1 MYSNSVKQ
9 NPIFHK
15 KRAPKE
21 GSEHFSVGCVTES
34 TAYDAI
40 PKTIHRTK
48 YVQQNY
54 DIRNNTSRTI
64 LEYNEAM
71 NYEKNANLQLFTDI
85 NKNNNTSY
93 ERPAPT
99 SLRRSFYNPPLRSN
113 NTTQETGKPR
123 IIKEHIGASNTQ
135 FPTTRIGQEILRQ
148 KALMNITELPNI
160 MKSLINSVKDLK
172 QIRNVKDGIVDE
184 TGTVEE
190 PTVVER
196 TNIAPTGTSSAT
208 PSKTKPPKDHEDVR
222 YSPGVDLD
230 DSSGDE
236 AYEAPAED
244 AQKLN
249 DEEKEMYTKTLKEL
263 NRIAYRIEK
272 SKTISDVNVD
282 KLIDLNIITR
292 ETSSDLDLTRSNIEE
307 YSQLLRDEIAK

>member
-1 MYSNSVKQ
+1 MYSNSVKR

-172 QIRNVKDGIVDE
+172 QIRNVKDGIIEE
-184 TGTVEE
+184 TKKVEE

-196 TNIAPTGTSSAT
+196 KNTAS
-208 PSKTKPPKDHEDVR
+208 SKTTPDDYDKVQPIPRKRNRSEDEVVEV
-222 YSPGVDLD
+222 PTEVVQGLTD
-230 DSSGDE
+230 DD
-236 AYEAPAED
+236 
-244 AQKLN
+244 
-249 DEEKEMYTKTLKEL
+249 KEM
-263 NRIAYRIEK
+263 
-272 SKTISDVNVD
+272 
-282 KLIDLNIITR
+282 
-292 ETSSDLDLTRSNIEE
+292 
-307 YSQLLRDEIAK
+307 

>member
-1 MYSNSVKQ
+1 MYSNSVKR

-64 LEYNEAM
+64 LEYNEAL

-172 QIRNVKDGIVDE
+172 QIRNVKDGIIEE
-184 TGTVEE
+184 TKKVEE

-196 TNIAPTGTSSAT
+196 KNTAS
-208 PSKTKPPKDHEDVR
+208 SKTTPDDYDKVQPIPRKRNSSEDEVVEV
-222 YSPGVDLD
+222 PTEVVQGLTD
-230 DSSGDE
+230 DD
-236 AYEAPAED
+236 
-244 AQKLN
+244 K
-249 DEEKEMYTKTLKEL
+249 KMYILTLTEL
-263 NRIAYRIEK
+263 GRIASRIRRNR
-272 SKTISDVNVD
+272 SINDANLNQ
-282 KLIDLNIITR
+282 LIDLDIITR
-292 ETSSDLDLTRSNIEE
+292 DMSTDLDLTQRKIEE
-307 YSQLLRDEIAK
+307 YSQLLKDELAK

>member
-1 MYSNSVKQ
+1 MYSNSVKR

-172 QIRNVKDGIVDE
+172 QIRNVKDGIIEE
-184 TGTVEE
+184 TKKVEE

-196 TNIAPTGTSSAT
+196 KNTAS
-208 PSKTKPPKDHEDVR
+208 SKTTPDDYDKVQPIPRKRNSSEDEVVEV
-222 YSPGVDLD
+222 PTEVVQGLTD
-230 DSSGDE
+230 D
-236 AYEAPAED
+236 
-244 AQKLN
+244 
-249 DEEKEMYTKTLKEL
+249 EKEMYTATLKEL
-263 NRIAYRIEK
+263 DRIASRIRRNR
-272 SKTISDVNVD
+272 SINDANLNQ
-282 KLIDLNIITR
+282 LIDLDIITR
-292 ETSSDLDLTRSNIEE
+292 DMSTDLDLIQHNIEE
-307 YSQLLRDEIAK
+307 YSKLLRDEIKQNS

>member
-1 MYSNSVKQ
+1 MYSNSVKR

-99 SLRRSFYNPPLRSN
+99 SHRRAFYNPPLRSN

-172 QIRNVKDGIVDE
+172 QIRIVKDGIIEE
-184 TGTVEE
+184 TKKVEE

-196 TNIAPTGTSSAT
+196 KNTA
-208 PSKTKPPKDHEDVR
+208 PSKTTPDDYDKVQPIPRKRNSSEDEVVEV
-222 YSPGVDLD
+222 PTEVVQGLTD
-230 DSSGDE
+230 DD
-236 AYEAPAED
+236 
-244 AQKLN
+244 K
-249 DEEKEMYTKTLKEL
+249 KMYNLTLTEL
-263 NRIAYRIEK
+263 GRIASRIRRNG
-272 SKTISDVNVD
+272 TITDANLNQ
-282 KLIDLNIITR
+282 LIDLDIITR
-292 ETSSDLDLTRSNIEE
+292 DMSTDLDLTQRKIEE
-307 YSQLLRDEIAK
+307 YSQLLREELAK

>member
-1 MYSNSVKQ
+1 MYSNSVKR

-34 TAYDAI
+34 TAYDTI
-40 PKTIHRTK
+40 PKPIHRTK
-48 YVQQNY
+48 YVQQNFE
-54 DIRNNTSRTI
+54 IRNNTSRTI

-71 NYEKNANLQLFTDI
+71 NYEKNANLQLFSDI

-99 SLRRSFYNPPLRSN
+99 SHRRSFYNPPLRSN

-172 QIRNVKDGIVDE
+172 QIRNVKDGIIE
-184 TGTVEE
+184 ESKKVEE
-190 PTVVER
+190 PSVVER
-196 TNIAPTGTSSAT
+196 KNIAP
-208 PSKTKPPKDHEDVR
+208 SKTTPDDYDKVQPIPRRGNNSEDEVVEV
-222 YSPGVDLD
+222 PTEVVQDLTD
-230 DSSGDE
+230 D
-236 AYEAPAED
+236 
-244 AQKLN
+244 
-249 DEEKEMYTKTLKEL
+249 EKEMYTATLTEL
-263 NRIAYRIEK
+263 GRIASRIRRNR
-272 SKTISDVNVD
+272 SINDTNLNQ
-282 KLIDLNIITR
+282 LIDLDIITR
-292 ETSSDLDLTRSNIEE
+292 DMSTDLDLTQRKIEE
-307 YSQLLRDEIAK
+307 YSQLLRDELAK

>member
-1 MYSNSVKQ
+1 MYSNSVKR

-15 KRAPKE
+15 KRAPKV
-21 GSEHFSVGCVTES
+21 GIEHFSVGCVTES
-34 TAYDAI
+34 TAYDTI

-54 DIRNNTSRTI
+54 EIRNNTSRTI
-64 LEYNEAM
+64 LEYNEAL
-71 NYEKNANLQLFTDI
+71 NYEKNANLQLFSDI

-99 SLRRSFYNPPLRSN
+99 SHRRAFYNPPLRSN
-113 NTTQETGKPR
+113 NTTQETGKTR

-172 QIRNVKDGIVDE
+172 QIRNVKDGIIEE
-184 TGTVEE
+184 TGIVEE
-190 PTVVER
+190 PTAVER
-196 TNIAPTGTSSAT
+196 KNIAPTDTSSVT
-208 PSKTKPPKDHEDVR
+208 PTKTTPPDDYQYIPR
-222 YSPGVDLD
+222 LD
-230 DSSGDE
+230 DSSGDD
-236 AYEAPAED
+236 AYEAPAEVVHH
-244 AQKLN
+244 LN
-249 DEEKEMYTKTLKEL
+249 DDEKEMYMTTLKEL
-263 NRIAYRIEK
+263 DRIASRIRRNG
-272 SKTISDVNVD
+272 TINDANLN

-292 ETSSDLDLTRSNIEE
+292 EMSSDLDLTQHNIEE
-307 YSQLLRDEIAK
+307 YSQLLRDEIGINK

>member
-1 MYSNSVKQ
+1 MYSNSVKR

-64 LEYNEAM
+64 LEYNEAL

-99 SLRRSFYNPPLRSN
+99 SHRRSFYNPPLRSN

-172 QIRNVKDGIVDE
+172 QIRNVKDGIIEE
-184 TGTVEE
+184 TKKVEV

-196 TNIAPTGTSSAT
+196 KNTA
-208 PSKTKPPKDHEDVR
+208 PSKTTPDDYDKVQPIPRKRNSSEDEVVEV
-222 YSPGVDLD
+222 PTEVVQDLTD
-230 DSSGDE
+230 D
-236 AYEAPAED
+236 
-244 AQKLN
+244 
-249 DEEKEMYTKTLKEL
+249 EKEMYTATLKEL
-263 NRIAYRIEK
+263 DRIASRIRRNR
-272 SKTISDVNVD
+272 SINDANLNQ
-282 KLIDLNIITR
+282 LIDLDIITR
-292 ETSSDLDLTRSNIEE
+292 DMSTDLDLTKRKIEE
-307 YSQLLRDEIAK
+307 YSQLLRDELAK

>member
-1 MYSNSVKQ
+1 MYSNSVKR

-99 SLRRSFYNPPLRSN
+99 SHRRAFYNPPLRSN

-172 QIRNVKDGIVDE
+172 QIRNVKDGIIEE
-184 TGTVEE
+184 TKKVEE
-190 PTVVER
+190 PSVVER
-196 TNIAPTGTSSAT
+196 KNIAP
-208 PSKTKPPKDHEDVR
+208 SKTTADDYDKVQPIPRKRNSSEDEVVEV
-222 YSPGVDLD
+222 PTEVVQGLTD
-230 DSSGDE
+230 D
-236 AYEAPAED
+236 
-244 AQKLN
+244 
-249 DEEKEMYTKTLKEL
+249 EKEMYTATLKEL
-263 NRIAYRIEK
+263 DRIASRIRRNR
-272 SKTISDVNVD
+272 SINDANLNQ
-282 KLIDLNIITR
+282 LIDLDIITR
-292 ETSSDLDLTRSNIEE
+292 DMSTDLDLTKRKIEE
-307 YSQLLRDEIAK
+307 YSQLLRDELAK

>member
-1 MYSNSVKQ
+1 MYSNSVKR

-64 LEYNEAM
+64 LEYNEAL
-71 NYEKNANLQLFTDI
+71 NYEKNANLQLFSDI
-85 NKNNNTSY
+85 NRNNNTSY

-99 SLRRSFYNPPLRSN
+99 SHRRSFYNPPLRSN

-172 QIRNVKDGIVDE
+172 QIRNVKDGIIEE
-184 TGTVEE
+184 TKKVEE

-196 TNIAPTGTSSAT
+196 KNTAS
-208 PSKTKPPKDHEDVR
+208 SKTTPDDYDKVQPIPRRGNNSEDEVVEV
-222 YSPGVDLD
+222 PTEVVQGLTD
-230 DSSGDE
+230 D
-236 AYEAPAED
+236 
-244 AQKLN
+244 
-249 DEEKEMYTKTLKEL
+249 EKEMYTATLKEL
-263 NRIAYRIEK
+263 DRIASRIRRNRSIK
-272 SKTISDVNVD
+272 DANLNQ
-282 KLIDLNIITR
+282 LIDLDIITR
-292 ETSSDLDLTRSNIEE
+292 DMSTDLDLTKRKIEE
-307 YSQLLRDEIAK
+307 YSQLLRDELEKNS